1 MITLKRLSKLK
12 VDTTPLEPLARA
24 VLGERYDLSVVLC
37 TNTLSHRLNRQFRG
51 KDKPTNVLSF
61 PVDKNLGELFLDLPL
76 IKKEAPQFDA
86 DFQKHFIFLFI
97 HGLLH
102 LKGMDHGSKMEQ
114 AEKKLLATWIKTNE
128 KHRHRIRHRHGGH
141 SSGGRG
147 VEAR

>member
-12 VDTTPLEPLARA
+12 VDTAPLEPLARA

-37 TNTLSHRLNRQFRG
+37 ANALSRQLNLKFRG

-61 PVDKNLGELFLDLPL
+61 PIDKNLGELFLNLPL
-76 IKKEAPQFDA
+76 IKQEVPNFDA

-114 AEKKLLATWIKTNE
+114 AEKKFLATWIKTNE
-128 KHRHRIRHRHGGH
+128 KYRHGIRHRHRGH
-141 SSGGRG
+141 SSGRRG